1 MAEASSEPT
10 EVKTTPRASHVTH
23 AWLRGPVFLE
33 LTSEAIRRRQHP
45 DALTAA
51 IVDRVI
57 RGGLVD
63 QLLDD
68 PRLEC
73 TK

>member
-1 MAEASSEPT
+1 
-10 EVKTTPRASHVTH
+10 VTH